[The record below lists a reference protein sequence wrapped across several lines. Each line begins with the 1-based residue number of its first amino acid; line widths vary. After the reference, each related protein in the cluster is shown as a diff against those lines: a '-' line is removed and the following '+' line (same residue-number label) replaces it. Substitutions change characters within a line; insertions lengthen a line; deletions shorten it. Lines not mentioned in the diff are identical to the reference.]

1 MTKWDEVGIIFVI
14 KIIDFDLSLSFQRFP
29 EGYRDD
35 QSEFLELKGEV
46 VQKIIPKELMFL
58 FTLLQN
64 LNIPILLIQVF
75 LSLNILKD
83 NEYTMMHRWLVLL
96 MENMRT
102 SL

>member
-1 MTKWDEVGIIFVI
+1 MINLNFLNLKV
-14 KIIDFDLSLSFQRFP
+14 KSFFQ
-29 EGYRDD
+29 
-35 QSEFLELKGEV
+35 

>member
-1 MTKWDEVGIIFVI
+1 
-14 KIIDFDLSLSFQRFP
+14 
-29 EGYRDD
+29 
-35 QSEFLELKGEV
+35 
-46 VQKIIPKELMFL
+46 MFL